1 MNQNP
6 QVKSEFLHA
15 EESLAFWMIFAPVFV
30 IFLIA
35 SVIASVIGMQWRSF
49 LPGAENSKG
58 FIEGVSSAVYTLMS
72 YII

>member
-6 QVKSEFLHA
+6 QMQVDFLHA
-15 EESLAFWMIFAPVFV
+15 EKSLPFWMIFAPVFV
-30 IFLIA
+30 IFLVA
-35 SVIASVIGMQWRSF
+35 SVFASLVGMQWRSL

-58 FIEGVSSAVYTLMS
+58 FVEGVSSAVYTLMS

>member
-6 QVKSEFLHA
+6 QVKGEILQT

-30 IFLIA
+30 ILLVA
-35 SVIASVIGMQWRSF
+35 SVIASMIGMQWRSF

-58 FIEGVSSAVYTLMS
+58 FVEGVSSAVYTLMS

>member
-6 QVKSEFLHA
+6 QIQSAFLNT
-15 EESLAFWMIFAPVFV
+15 ERSPAFWMIFAPVFV
-30 IFLIA
+30 IFFVA
-35 SVIASVIGMQWRSF
+35 SVLASLVGVQWRSY

-58 FIEGVSSAVYTLMS
+58 LLEGVSSAVYTLMS

>member
-6 QVKSEFLHA
+6 QIRSEFLQA
-15 EESLAFWMIFAPVFV
+15 EKSLAFWMIFAPVFV
-30 IFLIA
+30 IFFVA
-35 SVIASVIGMQWRSF
+35 SVLASLIGMQWRSF

>member
-6 QVKSEFLHA
+6 QVKGDVLHA
-15 EESLAFWMIFAPVFV
+15 EDSLAFWMIFAPVFV

>member
-1 MNQNP
+1 MNRNHQLN
-6 QVKSEFLHA
+6 SGSLHA
-15 EESLAFWMIFAPVFV
+15 EKSLPFWMIFAPVFV

-35 SVIASVIGMQWRSF
+35 SVLASLVGLQWRSI

-58 FIEGVSSAVYTLMS
+58 LFEGVSSAVYTLMS

>member
-6 QVKSEFLHA
+6 HIQSAFLHV
-15 EESLAFWMIFAPVFV
+15 EKSPAFWMIFAPVFA
-30 IFLIA
+30 IFFVA
-35 SVIASVIGMQWRSF
+35 SVLASLVGVQWRSL